1 MSRFIIGLLLCII
14 VLQFITYNYKRESF
28 YNINPPQ
35 YPSKCFSCENQQTA
49 KFRAGKSKCFDCERE
64 LGSAGNPTS
73 CFSCNRDMCL
83 Q

>member
-14 VLQFITYNYKRESF
+14 VLQFITYNHKTESF